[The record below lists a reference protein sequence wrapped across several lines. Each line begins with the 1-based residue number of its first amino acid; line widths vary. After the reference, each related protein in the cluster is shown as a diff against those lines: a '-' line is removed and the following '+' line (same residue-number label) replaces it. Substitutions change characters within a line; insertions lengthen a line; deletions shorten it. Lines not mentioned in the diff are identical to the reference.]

1 MAVMLEAN
9 YSKKLGLPE
18 YSSHQFSVSIRSE
31 LSDLQQVPE
40 ESARLYDLLQTS
52 VDNQIRNPGFLPGNG
67 SEIPPSS
74 ANRISE
80 YKQEK
85 AGSAIPDRPWRC
97 SEKQAGLIRGIIAQ
111 NNLDEAEVDELSH
124 SLFGKCLPDLNK
136 LEASGLIDRLLE
148 QYGRGSKSRP
158 NPLARHNRL
167 NSYGR
172 ASVAGR

>member
-67 SEIPPSS
+67 SETLPSS
-74 ANRISE
+74 ANRI
-80 YKQEK
+80 
-85 AGSAIPDRPWRC
+85 
-97 SEKQAGLIRGIIAQ
+97 
-111 NNLDEAEVDELSH
+111 
-124 SLFGKCLPDLNK
+124 
-136 LEASGLIDRLLE
+136 
-148 QYGRGSKSRP
+148 
-158 NPLARHNRL
+158 
-167 NSYGR
+167 
-172 ASVAGR
+172 